1 MKCTP
6 MFKLLYIERYM
17 IPHVDSMFLG
27 QLLIVTILEAA
38 VTFKSTFIIVNLID
52 YSDISSG
59 ITFTHLPSTSCR
71 CSYAATFLFLIL
83 LVYNQEIVLCIQLE
97 SCLLKDQNLSSFF
110 ELIHALF

>member
-1 MKCTP
+1 MTP
-6 MFKLLYIERYM
+6 QSHSNPF
-17 IPHVDSMFLG
+17 G
-27 QLLIVTILEAA
+27 QWLIVTILEAA

-59 ITFTHLPSTSCR
+59 ITFTHLPSISCR

-97 SCLLKDQNLSSFF
+97 SCLLKDQNLSSF
-110 ELIHALF
+110 LS